1 MHKVIAVIASTTLC
15 FASYNPF
22 FTEPAKK
29 TPPKTAPQTQ
39 TVQKI
44 VTVTPPPKQLRYDVT
59 YYGFIEA
66 QSKSYALLKLN
77 SKSFAISEGDSFY
90 VDNQKVDVVKINS
103 NRVVVKN
110 MQNYQT
116 FYFSKG
122 Q

>member
-1 MHKVIAVIASTTLC
+1 MHKIIAVIASSSLC

-22 FTEPAKK
+22 FSEPAKK
-29 TPPKTAPQTQ
+29 TPPKPAPQTQ
-39 TVQKI
+39 TVQK
-44 VTVTPPPKQLRYDVT
+44 TVMLTPPKQLRYDVT
-59 YYGFIEA
+59 YYGFIE
-66 QSKSYALLKLN
+66 SDGKSYALLKLD